1 MGLTRLAINRPL
13 AILMFICALV
23 IMGVVSESLMKVDRL
38 PNISFPFV
46 SITINWP
53 GASPTDAEQ
62 LVTKIVEGGLSG
74 ISGVSSITSTSSENR
89 SQVGLQLVEGAD
101 ANQAAIDAQRAIG
114 RIQAR
119 LPSDIQPPIVNKA
132 DPSASPILNIAIY
145 SSSRSLDQITDL
157 VNNIIQPKLA
167 SVLGVADITV
177 NGGVTREIEVQLD
190 YTKLESYGISIAQ
203 VTTALQRENLA
214 QPAGSIAVGRQNIT
228 VRSMGNLQNLDE
240 LANVQITTGTPQ
252 PIRIKDVAKVVDT
265 FKPITRYQRYNGID
279 AVGMS
284 VTKQSDANSLQVA
297 NDLKAALAELQ
308 RTVPSDVKIQ
318 ITNDSSIYTAASVDA
333 VKFDLSVAIFLTATV
348 LLLFLHSWRNVV
360 IVALAIPTS
369 LMSTFIVMYAL
380 GFNLDTIS
388 LMALALLIGIL
399 VDDSIVVLENIH
411 RHIGLGEPVRAAAL
425 SGRSEIGLAAIAITL
440 CDVVVYLPVAFM
452 QGNLGKLFKE
462 YGITIA
468 VATLFS
474 LFIGFTLTP
483 MLASRWLKEHDAEE
497 HETGSLWSKFVVR
510 WEAGIGW
517 LSRRYRHI
525 LSFALDHRPLIVA
538 IGVTSVVIVGVIYN
552 FRLIGFEYAP
562 NEDSGSFRI
571 NLNMPPGTSLDT
583 TNQVAR
589 QIEQIVKQTGGE
601 DVVSTFT
608 AVGPGGFGGGGTNGA
623 NIDVQLTPKGHPW
636 WLKPWE
642 VVGPLLRGEKLPEPR
657 KRSVFEVIAALRP
670 RFAQI
675 PDANI
680 QMTVENPFAGGG
692 GGGLQVRLLGDDL
705 NELQILA
712 QQVEQVMRSTPGV
725 ADVRNNGAAQ
735 LPEVHAVFN
744 RQRMAELGIT
754 SQQVATAL
762 RTAITGTVVGAW
774 RPDGQDQLDLTLIAQ
789 DADRLD
795 LNKLANLPLT
805 PQAGGGGSVSPA
817 GIPAGTPVR
826 LGQVATFTRDSGPF
840 QIQHQDRQR
849 TIALSGIIPQGA
861 TLGDVARLFRQN
873 MAQQIRFPAGYTY
886 TLVGQAQQLDLAV
899 SALLGAL
906 GLSVL
911 LIYMLLVALFESWL
925 HPLAIMFSLPVS
937 LIGAF
942 TALMVTGNTFNIFS
956 MIGMIMLMG
965 LAAKNAIL
973 LVDFTNTL
981 RGRGLARREA
991 IETAGP
997 TRLRPI
1003 LMTTCTIL
1011 FAMLPLAAKLEEGA
1025 ESRAPMAV
1033 VVMGGVISST
1043 FLTLVFVPVM
1053 YTYLDDLQ
1061 AFFSRRGVR
1070 APRLPGRGRPAE
1082 PLPVPAL
1089 AAELAGSPGE
1099 GAGD

>member
-23 IMGVVSESLMKVDRL
+23 IMGIVSESLMKVDRL

-46 SITINWP
+46 SITIQWP

-74 ISGVSSITSTSSENR
+74 ISGVSSITSTSSEGR
-89 SQVGLQLVEGAD
+89 SQVSLQLVEGAD

-114 RIQAR
+114 RLQAR
-119 LPSDIQPPIVNKA
+119 LPADIQPPVVNRA
-132 DPSASPILNIAIY
+132 DPNAFPVMNLAI
-145 SSSRSLDQITDL
+145 SGKRSLDQINDL
-157 VNNIIQPKLA
+157 VTNIIQPKLA

-177 NGGVTREIEVQLD
+177 SGGVTREIEVQLD
-190 YTKLESYGISIAQ
+190 YNKLESYGISIAQ
-203 VTTALQRENLA
+203 VTTALQRENLG
-214 QPAGSIAVGRQNIT
+214 QPAGSIAQGRQNIT
-228 VRSMGNLQNLDE
+228 IRSMGNLQTLDDI
-240 LANVQITTGTPQ
+240 ANVQITTGTPN
-252 PIRIKDVAKVVDT
+252 PIRIKDVGKVVDT
-265 FKPITRYQRYNGID
+265 FKQITRYQRLNGVD
-279 AVGMS
+279 AVGLS
-284 VTKQSDANSLQVA
+284 ITKQSDANSLQVA
-297 NDLKAALAELQ
+297 NDLKAAIRDLQ
-308 RTVPSDVKIQ
+308 RTLPSDVTMT
-318 ITNDSSIYTAASVDA
+318 ITNDSSVYTAASVDA
-333 VKFDLSVAIFLTATV
+333 VKFDLSVAVFLTATV

-369 LMSTFIVMYAL
+369 LLSTFIVMYAL

-517 LSRRYRHI
+517 LSRRYRRV

-562 NEDSGSFRI
+562 NEDTGSFRI
-571 NLNMPPGTSLDT
+571 NLNMPPGTNLDT
-583 TNQVAR
+583 TDKVAR
-589 QIEQIVKQTGGE
+589 QLEATVQQDVPEAVAVYTSVGG
-601 DVVSTFT
+601 
-608 AVGPGGFGGGGTNGA
+608 GGFGGSGTNSA

-642 VVGPLLRGEKLPEPR
+642 VVGPLLRGEPLPQPR

-670 RFAQI
+670 KFAAI

-680 QMTVENPFAGGG
+680 QMTTEQAFAGGG
-692 GGGLQVRLLGDDL
+692 GQGLQVRLLGDDL
-705 NELQILA
+705 NELQVLA
-712 QQVEQVMRSTPGV
+712 RQIEQVMRQTPGV
-725 ADVRNNGAAQ
+725 ADVRNNSAAQ
-735 LPEVHAVFN
+735 LPEVRAVFN

-774 RPDGQDQLDLTLIAQ
+774 RPEGQDQLDLTLIAQ

-795 LNKLANLPLT
+795 LNKLADLPLT
-805 PQAGGGGSVSPA
+805 PQAGGGGGVSPA

-826 LGQVATFTRDSGPF
+826 LGQVATFVRDSGPF

-849 TIALSGIIPQGA
+849 TIALSGVIPQGA
-861 TLGDVARLFRQN
+861 TLGDVARLFREN
-873 MAQQIRFPAGYTY
+873 MARQIQFPAGYSY
-886 TLVGQAQQLDLAV
+886 ILVGQAQQLDVAV
-899 SALLGAL
+899 ASLLGAL

-942 TALMVTGNTFNIFS
+942 TALIVTGNTFNIFS

-1070 APRLPGRGRPAE
+1070 APRLPRRGRPGE

-1089 AAELAGSPGE
+1089 APELAGSPGE